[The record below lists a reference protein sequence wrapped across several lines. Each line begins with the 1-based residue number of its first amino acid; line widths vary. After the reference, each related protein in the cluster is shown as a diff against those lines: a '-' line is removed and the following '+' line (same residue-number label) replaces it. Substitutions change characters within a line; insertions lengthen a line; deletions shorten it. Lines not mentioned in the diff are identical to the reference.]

1 MTILTYSSHQIE
13 ANQDERGHT
22 LQRFKPS
29 CQWRFFKRRA
39 QLLYQRITK
48 IEAHF
53 LSKSM
58 YAHSWY
64 DQDESGSPFCFDN
77 NTINFISVKAFFIRR
92 IVRLNYMVW
101 VFQIKTNIYFKMI
114 VLQIAVIRRKAN
126 LRRLEDT
133 LFNGQNLNVNED
145 LLKGVPNCCV
155 RE

>member
-1 MTILTYSSHQIE
+1 
-13 ANQDERGHT
+13 
-22 LQRFKPS
+22 
-29 CQWRFFKRRA
+29 
-39 QLLYQRITK
+39 
-48 IEAHF
+48 
-53 LSKSM
+53 
-58 YAHSWY
+58 
-64 DQDESGSPFCFDN
+64 
-77 NTINFISVKAFFIRR
+77 
-92 IVRLNYMVW
+92 MVW